1 MTPSLLRP
9 QVHLSNAEALKLAQL
24 APEVLKS
31 NPKVFSTSP
40 LAAMFSASETGDV
53 WTIYENLL
61 LACLRTGDDKSASD
75 CLERIVIRF
84 GPKDERVMALEG
96 LTKEA
101 KATNNNDLDK
111 ILKEYDAI
119 LKENDANVPIAK
131 RKVALLRSMGKIQ
144 ESIAALITLLEFNTT
159 DSEAWAELADMYL
172 EEGLYAQ
179 AIYALEEVLI
189 LQPNSWNT
197 HARLGEVSLMAASA
211 LTEGSGQQYAIEAL
225 KRFSRSI
232 ELCDDYLRGYYGLK
246 LSSDKLLDGFSKGKK
261 QQEDG
266 FPMPD
271 TKTIQKLNQLAT
283 TKLAEIVRRHGAQE
297 KLWQGYDA
305 AEVAAAR
312 ELLSK
317 SSAQVVR

>member
-1 MTPSLLRP
+1 MAPSLLRP
-9 QVHLSNAEALKLAQL
+9 QVHLSNAEALKLAQM

-31 NPKVFSTSP
+31 NPKVFSASP
-40 LAAMFSASETGDV
+40 LAAMFSASETSDV

-61 LACLRTGDDKSASD
+61 LACLRTGDDKAASD

-101 KATNNNDLDK
+101 KATNNNDLEK
-111 ILKEYDAI
+111 ILKEYEAV

-131 RKVALLRSMGKIQ
+131 RKVALLRSMGKIP
-144 ESIAALITLLEFNTT
+144 ESIAALNTLLEFHTT
-159 DSEAWAELADMYL
+159 DGEAWAELAELYL

-179 AIYALEEVLI
+179 AIYALEEVLV
-189 LQPNSWNT
+189 LQPNSWT
-197 HARLGEVSLMAASA
+197 TQARLGEVFLMAASA
-211 LTEGSGQQYAIEAL
+211 SMDGPGQQYVVEAM
-225 KRFSRSI
+225 KRFSRSV
-232 ELCDDYLRGYYGLK
+232 ELCDDFLRGYYGLK
-246 LSSDKLLDGFSKGKK
+246 LSSEKLLESSSKGKK
-261 QQEDG
+261 QQDEG
-266 FPMPD
+266 FAVPS
-271 TKTIQKLNQLAT
+271 TKTIQKLNELAT

-305 AEVAAAR
+305 GEVVAAR

-317 SSAQVVR
+317 SSAQLVR